1 MMDVWA
7 KIKGFEGY
15 EVSNT
20 GYVRNAG
27 TGEILKATLNTW
39 GYPSVTLCVEG
50 RRKNMTVHRLVAQ
63 AFIPNPHSLPEVN
76 HRDECKTN
84 NSVSN
89 LEWTTKKANMNY
101 GTRTQRASEKKFK
114 RVIQYS
120 LTGEMVRVWDSV
132 KDAEQAG
139 FHHSAI
145 SACCHGKRKA
155 HMGFVWRYAT

>member
-89 LEWTTKKANMNY
+89 LEWTTKKANM
-101 GTRTQRASEKKFK
+101 
-114 RVIQYS
+114 
-120 LTGEMVRVWDSV
+120 
-132 KDAEQAG
+132 
-139 FHHSAI
+139 
-145 SACCHGKRKA
+145 
-155 HMGFVWRYAT
+155 